1 MLITPARG
9 HNSHTLNIF
18 MPTLKYFSVSVRRV
32 AEWYGDAP
40 HLNVRRPPQP
50 RRAGHPRGAPR
61 GRRATHAEPLPQAR
75 HPTSYTQQ
83 FTPDLFRG
91 CTYMTSLFPV

>member
-1 MLITPARG
+1 
-9 HNSHTLNIF
+9 

-61 GRRATHAEPLPQAR
+61 GRRATHAEPLPEAR
-75 HPTSYTQQ
+75 HPTSYPQQ

-91 CTYMTSLFPV
+91 CTYMKSLFLV